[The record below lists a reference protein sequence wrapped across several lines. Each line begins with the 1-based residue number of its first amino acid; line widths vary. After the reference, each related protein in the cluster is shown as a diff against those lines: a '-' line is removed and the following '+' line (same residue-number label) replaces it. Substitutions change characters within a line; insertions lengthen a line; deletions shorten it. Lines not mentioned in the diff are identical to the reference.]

1 MNSPV
6 NNTSMDVIVDV
17 APTKVMKSLPVK
29 HKCVMLGM
37 LGLVEHLKLHTVLPD
52 EHLQSTFE
60 TFKQMLFMAPDEQV
74 AFLDKFV
81 DIQYLEKTL
90 IKQLIQEHKKEL
102 KTAEKEKVK
111 AEKKA
116 EREKNKPVKEPKKP
130 KSPDDDSVQK
140 ETAAQKKERLQ
151 LEKQKEKEDKAAQ
164 KLKEKEDKAAQKL
177 KEKEDKAAQKLKEKE
192 DKKAAKAT
200 TVSKKGKS
208 SKKSSDDEPA
218 VIANET
224 LTLQHPQECTDTDST
239 DDKWTMIVID
249 GTKYWIDD
257 FEQQNGILMT
267 NVINEDGDSTPG
279 KPIGEMRDGV
289 IHFTVE
295 RHAHDTPVLPR
306 PVDPVD
312 EHIDDS
318 LAEVL
323 PEELTDAL
331 ESIAADGNLMCPSPH
346 TPTDPPPV
354 SPRTP
359 VQTPPPLPP
368 SVVEQPP
375 SKPER
380 PKKLV
385 PSTKNGT
392 KSRILKK
399 VPKLKLPPSDDSSS
413 TESPSETKSKA
424 IAKRG
429 RQAIKVSTVLDKVP
443 EMPSEHSPQS
453 LCNTQQTS
461 TSVDELCELMQE
473 TYVQTPSKQTT
484 AKLAVNK

>member
-1 MNSPV
+1 
-6 NNTSMDVIVDV
+6 
-17 APTKVMKSLPVK
+17 
-29 HKCVMLGM
+29 
-37 LGLVEHLKLHTVLPD
+37 
-52 EHLQSTFE
+52 
-60 TFKQMLFMAPDEQV
+60 
-74 AFLDKFV
+74 
-81 DIQYLEKTL
+81 
-90 IKQLIQEHKKEL
+90 
-102 KTAEKEKVK
+102 
-111 AEKKA
+111 
-116 EREKNKPVKEPKKP
+116 
-130 KSPDDDSVQK
+130 
-140 ETAAQKKERLQ
+140 
-151 LEKQKEKEDKAAQ
+151 
-164 KLKEKEDKAAQKL
+164 
-177 KEKEDKAAQKLKEKE
+177 
-192 DKKAAKAT
+192 
-200 TVSKKGKS
+200 
-208 SKKSSDDEPA
+208 
-218 VIANET
+218 
-224 LTLQHPQECTDTDST
+224 
-239 DDKWTMIVID
+239 MIVID

-267 NVINEDGDSTPG
+267 NVINEEGDSTPG

-306 PVDPVD
+306 PVDHVE

-346 TPTDPPPV
+346 TPTDPPPE

-359 VQTPPPLPP
+359 VQTPPPPPP

-424 IAKRG
+424 TAKRG

>member
-60 TFKQMLFMAPDEQV
+60 TFKQMIFMAPDEQV

-111 AEKKA
+111 AEQKA

-130 KSPDDDSVQK
+130 KSPEDDSVQK

-151 LEKQKEKEDKAAQ
+151 LEKQ
-164 KLKEKEDKAAQKL
+164 KEKEDKAAQKL

-289 IHFTVE
+289 INFTVE

-306 PVDPVD
+306 PVDPVE

-323 PEELTDAL
+323 PEELTNAL

-359 VQTPPPLPP
+359 VQTPPPPPPP

-424 IAKRG
+424 TAKRG

-473 TYVQTPSKQTT
+473 TYVQTPSKKTT